1 MSGWSAEDAYNQAL
15 KFLGYRARSA
25 AEVEAKL
32 VQSGFQPKI
41 VALTVEKLCSLK
53 LLDDEAFARSFSQ
66 ARIEDRGYGPL
77 RLERELEQK
86 GVPQALVRRVI
97 DEAFGKREGKERA
110 RELLAKR
117 FRGRDLGDA
126 KILRRAILFLQRR
139 GYRDTVIAELLKV
152 SFGAE

>member
-1 MSGWSAEDAYNQAL
+1 VSGGSAEEAFKQAL
-15 KFLGYRARSA
+15 KLLGYRARSE

-32 VQSGFQPKI
+32 AQSGFQLKI

-53 LLDDEAFARSFSQ
+53 LLDDEIFARSYAQ

-86 GVPQALVRRVI
+86 GVPQTLVRRVI
-97 DEAFGKREGKERA
+97 DEAFGKREGREQA

-117 FRGRDLGDA
+117 FRGKDLGDA
-126 KILRRAILFLQRR
+126 KNLRRAIALLQRC
-139 GYRDTVIAELLKV
+139 GYRDAVIAEILRQP
-152 SFGAE
+152 FGDE